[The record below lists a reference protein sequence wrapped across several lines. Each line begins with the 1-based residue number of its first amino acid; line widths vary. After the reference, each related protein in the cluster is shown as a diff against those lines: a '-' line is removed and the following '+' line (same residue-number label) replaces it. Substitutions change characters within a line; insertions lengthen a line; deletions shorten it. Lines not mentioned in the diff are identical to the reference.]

1 MPDHAAAIPATPT
14 AAQPAPLQ
22 RALVALAN
30 RQSLSEQEAS
40 DVFGVVMRGEATP
53 AQLGGLLLALRVKG
67 ETAEEV
73 AGAARALRAA
83 MIRVPAAGAHLVDT
97 CGTGG
102 GAITTFNISTAAAFV
117 AAGAGAS
124 VAKHGN
130 RSFTSQCGSADV
142 IEALGVR
149 IALDATQ
156 AAHALQ
162 EACITFL
169 FAPHFHPAMKHAAP
183 VRRELGV
190 PSVMNLLGPLANPA
204 GVRRQVVGVA
214 DRERA
219 PLMAEAL
226 ARLGTEH
233 ALVVHG
239 EVGMDEISPTG
250 ATAVWEVRG
259 GAVTSWRLDP
269 ARYGLAIADVAAL
282 RGGKPGVNAE
292 RVEGLLRNEPGDSAG
307 AAAVLLNAAA
317 AIYVAGLARTY
328 DDGLARAREALGSG
342 SARRALERL
351 RAASTSG

>member
-40 DVFGVVMRGEATP
+40 DVFGIVMRGDATP

-282 RGGKPGVNAE
+282 RGGKPGVNAQ

-328 DDGLARAREALGSG
+328 DDGLARAREALVSG

>member
-1 MPDHAAAIPATPT
+1 MPDAPPSRPT
-14 AAQPAPLQ
+14 ASPLLE
-22 RALVALAN
+22 AIAALAD
-30 RQSLSEQEAS
+30 RRSLTESQTTA
-40 DVFGVVMRGEATP
+40 VFATVMQGAATP
-53 AQLGGLLLALRVKG
+53 AQIAALLMGLRTKG
-67 ETAEEV
+67 ETADEV
-73 AGAARALRAA
+73 AGAARALREA
-83 MIRVPAAGAHLVDT
+83 MVPVQAAGDHLVDT

-102 GAITTFNISTAAAFV
+102 GTVPTFNISTAAAFV

-190 PSVMNLLGPLANPA
+190 PSVMSLLGPLANPA
-204 GVRRQVVGVA
+204 GVRRQLVGVA

-233 ALVVHG
+233 ALGGHG
-239 EVGMDEISPTG
+239 GGGMDEISPTG

>member
-40 DVFGVVMRGEATP
+40 DVFGIVMRGDATP

-282 RGGKPGVNAE
+282 RGGKPGVNAQ

>member
-40 DVFGVVMRGEATP
+40 DVFGIVMRGDATP

-83 MIRVPAAGAHLVDT
+83 MIRVPAAGSHLVDT

-102 GAITTFNISTAAAFV
+102 GAVTTFNISTAAAFV

>member
-40 DVFGVVMRGEATP
+40 DVFGIVMRGDATP

-282 RGGKPGVNAE
+282 RGGKPGVNAQ
-292 RVEGLLRNEPGDSAG
+292 RVEGLLRNEPGDPAG

>member
-40 DVFGVVMRGEATP
+40 DVFGIVMRGDATP

-83 MIRVPAAGAHLVDT
+83 MIRVPAVGSHLVDT

-102 GAITTFNISTAAAFV
+102 GAVTTFNISTAAAFV

-259 GAVTSWRLDP
+259 GVVTSWRLDP

-282 RGGKPGVNAE
+282 RGGKPGVNAQ
-292 RVEGLLRNEPGDSAG
+292 RVEGLLRNEPGDPAG

>member
-40 DVFGVVMRGEATP
+40 DVFGIVMRGEATP
-53 AQLGGLLLALRVKG
+53 AQLGGLLLALRAKG

-282 RGGKPGVNAE
+282 RGGKPGVNAQ
-292 RVEGLLRNEPGDSAG
+292 RVEGLLRNEPGDPAG

>member
-1 MPDHAAAIPATPT
+1 MPDHAAAIPAAPT
-14 AAQPAPLQ
+14 AAQPSPLQ
-22 RALVALAN
+22 RALAALAN
-30 RQSLSEQEAS
+30 GQSLSEQDTS
-40 DVFGVVMRGEATP
+40 DVFGAVMRGEATP
-53 AQLGGLLLALRVKG
+53 AQLGALLLGLRVKG
-67 ETAEEV
+67 ETPEEV

-83 MIRVPAAGAHLVDT
+83 MIRVPAVGPHLVDT

-102 GAITTFNISTAAAFV
+102 GAVATFNISTAAAFV

-292 RVEGLLRNEPGDSAG
+292 RVEGLLRNGAGDSAG

>member
-53 AQLGGLLLALRVKG
+53 AQLGGLLLALRAKG

-259 GAVTSWRLDP
+259 GVVTSWRLDP

>member
-1 MPDHAAAIPATPT
+1 
-14 AAQPAPLQ
+14 
-22 RALVALAN
+22 
-30 RQSLSEQEAS
+30 
-40 DVFGVVMRGEATP
+40 
-53 AQLGGLLLALRVKG
+53 
-67 ETAEEV
+67 
-73 AGAARALRAA
+73 

-282 RGGKPGVNAE
+282 RGGKPGVNAQ
-292 RVEGLLRNEPGDSAG
+292 RVEGLLRNEPGDPAG

>member
-1 MPDHAAAIPATPT
+1 MPDHVAAIPAAPT
-14 AAQPAPLQ
+14 AAQPSPLQ
-22 RALVALAN
+22 RALAALAHG
-30 RQSLSEQEAS
+30 QSLSEQDAS
-40 DVFGVVMRGEATP
+40 DVFGAVMRGDATP
-53 AQLGGLLLALRVKG
+53 AQLGALLLGLRVKG
-67 ETAEEV
+67 ETPEEV

-83 MIRVPAAGAHLVDT
+83 MIRVPAVGPHLVDT

-102 GAITTFNISTAAAFV
+102 GAVATFNISTAAAFV

-142 IEALGVR
+142 LEALGVR
-149 IALDATQ
+149 ITVDATQ
-156 AAHALQ
+156 AAHALK
-162 EACITFL
+162 EAGVTFL

-190 PSVMNLLGPLANPA
+190 PSIMNLLGPLANPA

-219 PLMAEAL
+219 PVMAAAL
-226 ARLGTEH
+226 ARLATEH

-250 ATAVWEVRG
+250 ATDVWEVRG

-269 ARYGLAIADVAAL
+269 ARYGLAIEDVAAL
-282 RGGKPGVNAE
+282 RGGKPADNAE
-292 RVEGLLRNEPGDSAG
+292 RVEGLLRNGAGDAAG

-328 DDGLARAREALGSG
+328 EDGIARARDALGSG

>member
-40 DVFGVVMRGEATP
+40 DVFGIVMRGDATP

>member
-40 DVFGVVMRGEATP
+40 DVFGIVMRGDATP

-142 IEALGVR
+142 LEALGVR
-149 IALDATQ
+149 ITLDATQ

-282 RGGKPGVNAE
+282 RGGKPGVNAQ
-292 RVEGLLRNEPGDSAG
+292 RVEGLLRNEPGDPAG

>member
-40 DVFGVVMRGEATP
+40 DVFGIVMRGEATP

-259 GAVTSWRLDP
+259 GVVTSWRLDP

-317 AIYVAGLARTY
+317 AIYVAGVARTY

>member
-30 RQSLSEQEAS
+30 RHSLSEQEAS
-40 DVFGVVMRGEATP
+40 DVFGIVMRGEATP
-53 AQLGGLLLALRVKG
+53 AQLGGLLLALRAKG

-83 MIRVPAAGAHLVDT
+83 MIRVPAAGPHLVDT

-102 GAITTFNISTAAAFV
+102 GAVTTFNISTAAAFV

-292 RVEGLLRNEPGDSAG
+292 RVEGLLRNGAGDSAG

-317 AIYVAGLARTY
+317 AIYVAGVARTY

>member
-40 DVFGVVMRGEATP
+40 DVFGIVMRGEATP

-282 RGGKPGVNAE
+282 RGGKPGVNAQ
-292 RVEGLLRNEPGDSAG
+292 RVEGLLRNEPGDPAG

>member
-40 DVFGVVMRGEATP
+40 DVFGIVMRGDATP

-259 GAVTSWRLDP
+259 GVVTSWRLDP

-282 RGGKPGVNAE
+282 RGGKPGVNAQ
-292 RVEGLLRNEPGDSAG
+292 RVEGLLRNEPGDPAG

>member
-40 DVFGVVMRGEATP
+40 DVFGIVMRGDATP

-190 PSVMNLLGPLANPA
+190 PSLMNLLGPLANPA

-282 RGGKPGVNAE
+282 RGGKPGVNAQ
-292 RVEGLLRNEPGDSAG
+292 RVEGLLRNEPGDPAG

>member
-40 DVFGVVMRGEATP
+40 DVFGIVMRGDATP

-102 GAITTFNISTAAAFV
+102 GAVTTFNISTAAAFV

-282 RGGKPGVNAE
+282 RGGKPGVNAQ
-292 RVEGLLRNEPGDSAG
+292 RVEGLLRNEPGDPAG

>member
-1 MPDHAAAIPATPT
+1 MPDAPPSRPT
-14 AAQPAPLQ
+14 ASPLLE
-22 RALVALAN
+22 AIAALAN
-30 RQSLSEQEAS
+30 RRSLTESQTTA
-40 DVFGVVMRGEATP
+40 VFATVMQGAATP
-53 AQLGGLLLALRVKG
+53 AQIAALLIGLRAKG
-67 ETAEEV
+67 ETVDEV
-73 AGAARALRAA
+73 AGAVRALRQA
-83 MIRVPAAGAHLVDT
+83 MVPVQAAGDHLVDT

-102 GAITTFNISTAAAFV
+102 GTVSTFNISTAAAFV

-250 ATAVWEVRG
+250 ATDGGEVRG
-259 GAVTSWRLDP
+259 GGGGGTAGRLEP
-269 ARYGLAIADVAAL
+269 GRYGV
-282 RGGKPGVNAE
+282 GE
-292 RVEGLLRNEPGDSAG
+292 
-307 AAAVLLNAAA
+307 
-317 AIYVAGLARTY
+317 
-328 DDGLARAREALGSG
+328 
-342 SARRALERL
+342 
-351 RAASTSG
+351 

>member
-40 DVFGVVMRGEATP
+40 DVFGIVMRGEATP

-259 GAVTSWRLDP
+259 GVVTSWRLDP

-292 RVEGLLRNEPGDSAG
+292 RVEGLLRNGAGDSAG

>member
-40 DVFGVVMRGEATP
+40 DVFGIVMRGEATP

-83 MIRVPAAGAHLVDT
+83 MIRVPAAGPHLVDT

-102 GAITTFNISTAAAFV
+102 GAVTTFNISTAAAFV

-149 IALDATQ
+149 IPLDATQ

-259 GAVTSWRLDP
+259 GAVTSCRLDP

-292 RVEGLLRNEPGDSAG
+292 RVEGLLRNGAGDSAG

>member
-40 DVFGVVMRGEATP
+40 DVFGIVMRGDATP

-190 PSVMNLLGPLANPA
+190 PSLMNLLGPLANPA

-282 RGGKPGVNAE
+282 RGGKPGVNAQ

>member
-40 DVFGVVMRGEATP
+40 DVFGIVMRGEATP

-259 GAVTSWRLDP
+259 GVVTSWRLDP

-282 RGGKPGVNAE
+282 RGGKPGVNAQ
-292 RVEGLLRNEPGDSAG
+292 RVEGLLRNEPGDPAG

>member
-40 DVFGVVMRGEATP
+40 DVFGIVMRGEATP

-190 PSVMNLLGPLANPA
+190 PSLMNLLGPLANPA

-259 GAVTSWRLDP
+259 GVVTSWRLDP

>member
-40 DVFGVVMRGEATP
+40 DVFGIVMRGEATP